1 MNIRL
6 TQLKQV
12 PAMALHWLV
21 VAAIFVLLNSTGW
34 TMAVSESTTIF
45 EPESILIKNVRI
57 FNGVDA
63 NLSHG
68 HVLVEKGLI
77 KIISTKPI
85 SAPANAMIIE
95 GDNRVLTPGFIDLHS
110 HLMLQFPLKH
120 ANYHTSVIGAYAG
133 EAARFYL
140 NSGFTT
146 VRDAGGAHPDFA
158 LAIESGDIYGPRLF
172 PSGAVLTQTA
182 GHADTRLRH
191 EPHPVL
197 HAAKADAYLYHD
209 SSILVDGV
217 DQTLMAVRENLRLG
231 ATQIKIM
238 GGGGVSSQY
247 DPIHT
252 LQPSPAEIRAAVQA
266 ASDWGTYVMAHGYTS
281 EAVRRL
287 VNNGV
292 RSIEHALLIDDATA
306 KLCATKNVIISTQL
320 KLYRTLEKIPGLSE
334 TSQAKLR
341 QVLAGQENLIKLIKK
356 YKITT
361 GFGTDFVFGGYTNI
375 SQEFT
380 ERAKYWKSA
389 EVLRQATSE
398 SAKVIRMSGKLNHH
412 GMFGE
417 IREGWVADIL
427 LINGNPLEDISI
439 LEQPKTSLAMIMKN
453 GKIYKIKLSSVPR

>member
-12 PAMALHWLV
+12 PAVALHWLV
-21 VAAIFVLLNSTGW
+21 VVAIFVLLNSTGW
-34 TMAVSESTTIF
+34 TMVVSQSTTIF

-68 HVLVEKGLI
+68 HMLVEKGLI

-146 VRDAGGAHPDFA
+146 VRDAGGTHPDFA
-158 LAIESGDIYGPRLF
+158 LAIESDDIYGPRLF

-209 SSILVDGV
+209 SSVLVDGV

-252 LQPSPAEIRAAVQA
+252 LQPSPAEIRAA
-266 ASDWGTYVMAHGYTS
+266 
-281 EAVRRL
+281 L

-341 QVLAGQENLIKLIKK
+341 QVLTGQENLIKLIKK

-361 GFGTDFVFGGYTNI
+361 GFGTDFVFGGYTDI

-380 ERAKYWKSA
+380 ERAKYWKPA

-417 IREGWVADIL
+417 IQEGWVADIL